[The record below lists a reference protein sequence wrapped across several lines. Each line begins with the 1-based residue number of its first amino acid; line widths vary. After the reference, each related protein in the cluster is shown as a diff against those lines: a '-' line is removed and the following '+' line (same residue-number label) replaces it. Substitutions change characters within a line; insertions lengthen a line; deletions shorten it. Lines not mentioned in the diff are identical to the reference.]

1 MKGKWYVIS
10 LMSIAFIIAVSIF
23 VLTQSNQSITMA
35 STVMSTQNAKAYS
48 GVELHESSIE
58 NEWVYVTNGA
68 GEKIDVPVKVVE
80 HNTIEIDRLRAGS
93 YELHIQKKALQK
105 KSIFTKNQRHLR
117 TPNCLPMLINI
128 FHSST
133 RMKPIF
139 FL

>member
-48 GVELHESSIE
+48 GVELHENSIE

-105 KSIFTKNQRHLR
+105 KSIFTIFKKEKR
-117 TPNCLPMLINI
+117 T
-128 FHSST
+128 
-133 RMKPIF
+133 
-139 FL
+139 